1 MRYDMTQKKAQ
12 GNNLHGRNFS
22 LRTVVLLSCA
32 ALYILVL
39 GTQFKIM
46 SILGEHHATTNS
58 PGADHGEHISLT
70 GVKSR
75 MTSYGGGKAIHVKKS
90 LDHRRQ
96 QQKQTAE
103 RNIDSAWQHVGQ
115 SQLHKTTAASFAHNI
130 DTQHQ
135 NIADDQQQSQLYKTM
150 AASIAGKW
158 NLTTPN
164 AVELLEQQFYKEND
178 YDPKNDFFH
187 FHHLYKSGGTSLSTL
202 LDKTVGLPL
211 SANGKYEGILPGSYQ
226 SGNFNHE
233 EALLDINRRKSL
245 GIDLSYKASYAH
257 TGLRPVYGPRRTK
270 TGIFFLKHLPPRKRL
285 RVITM
290 LRDPTDFRASNHGEL
305 YA

>member
-1 MRYDMTQKKAQ
+1 
-12 GNNLHGRNFS
+12 
-22 LRTVVLLSCA
+22 
-32 ALYILVL
+32 
-39 GTQFKIM
+39 M
-46 SILGEHHATTNS
+46 SILGHHGTNP
-58 PGADHGEHISLT
+58 PGAHHSDEHISLA

-96 QQKQTAE
+96 QQQQTAE

-115 SQLHKTTAASFAHNI
+115 SQRHEDKTMAASFAANI
-130 DTQHQ
+130 DK
-135 NIADDQQQSQLYKTM
+135 NAFDNQQSQLYKTM

-187 FHHLYKSGGTSLSTL
+187 FHHLYKSGGTSLSSL

-270 TGIFFLKHLPPRKRL
+270 TGIFFLKHLPPNKRL

-305 YA
+305 YAYLCI